1 MLPIALGGL
10 LGDLI
15 LRGAD
20 YTALFAVAC
29 GFAVLALLLSLP
41 LRDLP
46 RGETEEERSR
56 GFRAALTQRDLL
68 PIWGVTFA
76 FALAVAAVFTFV
88 KRYVDE
94 TGLASVGGFF
104 SAYSGTA
111 ILLRL
116 SLGWLPDRIGP
127 KRVLFPAL
135 GAVVVACCLLAAAT
149 DARQVIVAGTFFGL
163 GHGFAFPVLFGILV
177 TRARIADRGSAMG
190 IFTALFDAGAVVGGP
205 LIGALIMSA
214 GFGAAFAAAAG
225 IVAVGMLVFGIWD
238 GRR

>member
-1 MLPIALGGL
+1 
-10 LGDLI
+10 
-15 LRGAD
+15 LRGAG
-20 YTALFAVAC
+20 YTALFWASC
-29 GFAVLALLLSLP
+29 GFAALSLLLSLP

-46 RGETEEERSR
+46 RGNTEEEPSR
-56 GFRAALTQRDLL
+56 GFWAALTQRDLL
-68 PIWGVTFA
+68 PIWWVTFA

-88 KRYVDE
+88 KRFVDE

-104 SAYSGTA
+104 SAYSGAA

-135 GAVVVACCLLAAAT
+135 GAVVVACCLLAVAT
-149 DARQVIVAGTFFGL
+149 DARQVIAAGTLFGV

-177 TRARIADRGSAMG
+177 TRARDADRGSAMG
-190 IFTALFDAGAVVGGP
+190 IFTALFDAGAVAGGP
-205 LIGALIMSA
+205 LIGALIMAA
-214 GFGAAFAAAAG
+214 GFGGAFAAAAG
-225 IVAVGMLVFGIWD
+225 IVAAGMLVFLVWD